1 MIKLGLLKFSNC
13 LPFGKDLVIDLA
25 NSNVTQ
31 LVGKNGSGKSS
42 IPLILEEL
50 LYNKNSKG
58 VAKGDI
64 LNRYSGAQE
73 YSMSLTFEV
82 DGISYQVSKEVKSTA
97 KVKLLKEGKDISGH
111 TATQTYK
118 ELAEIL
124 GMEMAT
130 FSKLVYQSLLSSLDF
145 LTATDGN
152 RKKFLITLLNLEKYS
167 KIEATIKEAKKTL
180 TSEMAKVN
188 TELQA
193 ANKVLSGLDIPDKL
207 EPKIV
212 PESLEGKYS
221 EVMELTSSRA
231 VLDTEL
237 KTIQDRYNE
246 QLARSKDEERRFQ
259 DNLKAWNRTFDALT
273 KIEQLREEG
282 RSIVKAITESKDQL
296 DKIQRP
302 APSNLQSA
310 KDYVDALT
318 QDINKTQWNI
328 DELKK
333 TYKELKSDA
342 DNTVCKVCNSVLDKA
357 HASKEAERIKSEF
370 DSKVTIRNNLRERLE
385 QSTAEYNEL
394 VFQEN
399 SFSKTKQH
407 IINLEKELST
417 LTDNLT
423 ALEADV
429 LRDLGMEGVSA
440 NPTLNLLS
448 AKPTMN
454 SSAKPTIN
462 LVEDTESLTA
472 QINQIDK
479 DILQIRLKIQER
491 NKEMEE
497 TIKYNNEVL
506 VNNAKI
512 ESLLDM
518 FNKSKT
524 IVDEK
529 SSIHSELETR
539 ANRLDTLLKVFSS
552 KGLIAYKLE
561 SSVKVFENKVNNYL
575 SELSNGKFALG
586 FELDEANLKVVIYS
600 EGVQVNIKTL
610 SSGELSKVN
619 ISTLLAIRGLM
630 SAIAKNSLNVLFLDE
645 VVSTIDQEGMEDLI
659 TVLLKEYELNT
670 FVVSHNYTH
679 PLVDVLKIEKE
690 NNISRIIND

>member
-73 YSMSLTFEV
+73 YSMSLVFEV
-82 DGISYQVSKEVKSTA
+82 DDTSYQVSKEVKSTA

-124 GMEMAT
+124 GMEMTT

-167 KIEATIKEAKKTL
+167 KIEVAIKEAKKTL
-180 TSEMAKVN
+180 ASDMAKVN

-193 ANKVLSGLDIPDKL
+193 ANKVLAGLDIPDKL

-212 PESLEGKYS
+212 PESLECRYS
-221 EVMELTSSRA
+221 EVMELTSKRA

-237 KTIQDRYNE
+237 KTIQERYNE
-246 QLARSKDEERRFQ
+246 QLVKSKDEERRFQ

-282 RSIVKAITESKDQL
+282 RSTVKAITESKDQL

-302 APSNLQSA
+302 TPSNLQSA

-318 QDINKTQWNI
+318 QDINKTQWTI

-342 DNTVCKVCNSVLDKA
+342 DNTVCNVCNSVLDKA
-357 HASKEAERIKSEF
+357 HAAKEVERIKSEF
-370 DSKVTIRNNLRERLE
+370 DSNVTIRNNLRERLE
-385 QSTAEYNEL
+385 QSTSEYNEL
-394 VFQEN
+394 VSQEN
-399 SFSKTKQH
+399 AFNKTTQH
-407 IINLEKELST
+407 ITNLEKELST

-440 NPTLNLLS
+440 NPTINLLS

-462 LVEDTESLTA
+462 LVQDTESLTT

-479 DILQIRLKIQER
+479 DIVQIRLKIQER
-491 NKEMEE
+491 NKEIEE
-497 TIKYNNEVL
+497 TTKYNNEVL

-529 SSIHSELETR
+529 STIHSELEIR

-645 VVSTIDQEGMEDLI
+645 VVSTIDQDGMEDLI